1 MIRAFL
7 FLAVLLASG
16 NSITL
21 LAQSQDKTSEARRIW
36 LKGFEI
42 YEKAEI
48 DEKLGKFEAALKGY
62 EEAMGYFRKVQAAH
76 PDWNA
81 FLIDYRI
88 KKCTQQTDAIK
99 TLLRKPEE
107 KKTVQ
112 TLPPK
117 AAPSADTRRSEAE
130 TTALR
135 AALLDANKKLEAAQ
149 ASLAESRKEAARG
162 VAATEQLR
170 RINQEKIEIEKR
182 YQIVSAELRKA
193 LENSSRPDSGIADEK
208 LKKQMAKLTEK
219 AAAAEEKA
227 KKLEEANEA
236 MKRENQSLKMAKTE
250 SDFKAKEQEISL
262 GNATKRLADM
272 EKAAEA
278 VRMKLEEEKA
288 KSAGMKGDI
297 EKLTKSLAEAKAR
310 NENLDGMLAELLE
323 KNESGSIAQRLQTE
337 NKQLADRLREQTETL
352 DEMAKSA
359 EKLTKTNAEISLK
372 NERLEKML
380 ADYSRKS
387 EMSTSDMLSLRTKLD
402 KSIELSDMQKKDI
415 ARLLSEKMEMKKTL
429 DDLSARLDA
438 LTRKNADYTE
448 LARYAADMDAKNRE
462 LLEKLKTAQDSASA
476 STKKL
481 EGISIEMKRSNEA
494 VEAARKASAAEKE
507 NSAALLAERDNA
519 KKRLEEVRAALEL
532 AKAELKK
539 LQDQNAIYRKNEED
553 RKASDES
560 VAGIEKSA
568 KETASELERMKKE
581 FLKAQKDRNE
591 DLAKL
596 EKALEENSKLK
607 SDAETLRK
615 NYKEAKGQISD
626 ISEENLKLNKM
637 VEKLKTDNEKI
648 RRSMPDAAKL
658 SGLENQNEEKAKQ
671 IAALQEEI
679 AKIKEHNDNL
689 RARLEERVADS
700 IVPKDFREEK
710 RKLLSEIEEKN
721 KIIEELKS
729 EKKRATKKSPVKSS
743 SKQIEQ
749 PAETSPKNEKAALLL
764 DAAKEAEK
772 DNDIE
777 SAVWHY
783 QKVFEFDK
791 DNQPAIVALARIS
804 VEKGE
809 NERAIAYLGN
819 LPAAKIESGDMALSA
834 AKTALKIFPADS
846 AKAKAYYARA
856 LELGAKKDPDLDR
869 ELK

>member
-1 MIRAFL
+1 MIRVFL
-7 FLAVLLASG
+7 LLAVLLVSG
-16 NSITL
+16 NSTTL
-21 LAQSQDKTSEARRIW
+21 LGQSQDKTSEARRIW

-62 EEAMGYFRKVQAAH
+62 EEAMGHFRKVQSAH

-88 KKCTQQTDAIK
+88 KKCSQQIEAIK
-99 TLLRKPEE
+99 TLVRKPEE

-112 TLPPK
+112 TEPSKAGPP
-117 AAPSADTRRSEAE
+117 ADTRKFEAE
-130 TTALR
+130 ITALR
-135 AALLDANKKLEAAQ
+135 ADLLEANKKLEAAQ
-149 ASLAESRKEAARG
+149 ASLADSRKEAARG

-170 RINQEKIEIEKR
+170 RINEEKIEIEKR

-193 LENSSRPDSGIADEK
+193 LENSSRPDSGTADEK
-208 LKKQMAKLTEK
+208 LKKQMAELTEK

-236 MKRENQSLKMAKTE
+236 AKRENQSLKMAKTE
-250 SDFKAKEQEISL
+250 SDFKAKEQDISL

-278 VRMKLEEEKA
+278 VRAKLEEEKA
-288 KSAGMKGDI
+288 KSAEMKGDL

-310 NENLDGMLAELLE
+310 NENLDGKLAELLE
-323 KNESGSIAQRLQTE
+323 KNESGSMAQQLQTE
-337 NKQLADRLREQTETL
+337 NKQLTDRLRKQTETL

-359 EKLTKTNAEISLK
+359 EKLNKTNAEISLK

-387 EMSTSDMLSLRTKLD
+387 ETSTSDLVSLKAKLD
-402 KSIELSDMQKKDI
+402 ESVELVDVQKKDI
-415 ARLLSEKMEMKKTL
+415 ARLSTEKMEMKKTL
-429 DDLSARLDA
+429 DDLSAKLNGLSKKD
-438 LTRKNADYTE
+438 ADYTE
-448 LARYAADMDAKNRE
+448 LTRYAADMDAKNRE

-476 STKKL
+476 SAKKL
-481 EGISIEMKRSNEA
+481 EEMSIEMKRSNEA
-494 VEAARKASAAEKE
+494 LETARKASAAEKE
-507 NSAALLAERDNA
+507 NSAVLLTERDES
-519 KKRLEEVRAALEL
+519 KKRLEEIRGALEL
-532 AKAELKK
+532 AKAESKK

-553 RKASDES
+553 RKASEES
-560 VAGIEKSA
+560 MAGIEKSA
-568 KETASELERMKKE
+568 KETASELERMRKE

-591 DLAKL
+591 ELAKL
-596 EKALEENSKLK
+596 EKASEENRKLK
-607 SDAETLRK
+607 SDAETLQK

-626 ISEENLKLNKM
+626 ISEENLKLNKT

-658 SGLENQNEEKAKQ
+658 SSLESQNEEKAKH
-671 IAALQEEI
+671 IAALQEEL

-689 RARLEERVADS
+689 RSRLEEKVADS
-700 IVPKDFREEK
+700 IVPRDFREEK
-710 RKLLSEIEEKN
+710 RKLLSEIEERD

-729 EKKRATKKSPVKSS
+729 ERKTASKKSSGKSGA
-743 SKQIEQ
+743 KQVEQ
-749 PAETSPKNEKAALLL
+749 PAKASPPNEKAALLL
-764 DAAKEAEK
+764 DAAREAEK
-772 DNDIE
+772 DKDVE

-804 VEKGE
+804 FEKGE
-809 NERAIAYLGN
+809 NEKAIAYLGN

-834 AKTALKIFPADS
+834 AKTALKVFPGDS

-856 LELGAKKDPDLDR
+856 LELGAEKDPDLDR